1 MRRVEEGFSVIVSD
15 ALLRE
20 IVILED
26 RLYKAQVALK
36 NIGLILHIDVAAGSV
51 SAMKASLAL
60 RSAKKQGSPA
70 EPELPF

>member
-1 MRRVEEGFSVIVSD
+1 MIASD

-36 NIGLILHIDVAAGSV
+36 NIGLILHIDVSVGSV
-51 SAMKASLAL
+51 SAMKASQRS
-60 RSAKKQGSPA
+60 RSADKQASPA

>member
-1 MRRVEEGFSVIVSD
+1 MIVSD

-36 NIGLILHIDVAAGSV
+36 NLGSILNIDVSAGSV